1 MEMHERIKE
10 LRKEHLHL
18 SQTEFG
24 EKLGVSRSVIN
35 NIERNALARPDQK
48 LSLIK
53 LMCSVFNVSEEWIID
68 GKEPMFIETPSSTMD
83 QLKKEF
89 NLDDFSYNLVYQYL
103 KLDADQRQA
112 VRDFFYN
119 VVESGSM
126 DEDLFG
132 DVPKTPEE
140 LEKEFPPVEEKPER
154 NKERARR
161 LKRPALPIRLRDQQ
175 VYLRPSIKFQ
185 IIIHCFAICVIDRV
199 NAAAFVFYV
208 FNYH

>member
-10 LRKEHLHL
+10 LRKEYLHL

-24 EKLGVSRSVIN
+24 ERLGVSRSVIN

-53 LMCSVFNVSEEWIID
+53 LMCSVFDVNEEWVVN
-68 GKEPMFIETPSSTMD
+68 GTEPMFVETPSSTME

-89 NLDDFSYNLVYQYL
+89 GLDDFSYNLVYQYL
-103 KLDADQRQA
+103 KLDTEQRQT

-119 VVESGSM
+119 VVETGIM

-132 DVPKTPEE
+132 DVPKTPED
-140 LEKEFPPVEEKPER
+140 LEKEFPPVEPER
-154 NKERARR
+154 NKETG
-161 LKRPALPIRLRDQQ
+161 
-175 VYLRPSIKFQ
+175 
-185 IIIHCFAICVIDRV
+185 
-199 NAAAFVFYV
+199 
-208 FNYH
+208 

>member
-10 LRKEHLHL
+10 LRKEYLHL

-53 LMCSVFNVSEEWIID
+53 LMCSVFDVNEEWIVN
-68 GKEPMFIETPSSTMD
+68 GTEPMFVETTSSTME

-89 NLDDFSYNLVYQYL
+89 GLDDFSYNLVYQYL
-103 KLDADQRQA
+103 KLDAEQRQT

-119 VVESGSM
+119 VVETGVM

-132 DVPKTPEE
+132 DVPKTPVD
-140 LEKEFPPVEEKPER
+140 LEKEFPPVDPER
-154 NKERARR
+154 NKETG
-161 LKRPALPIRLRDQQ
+161 
-175 VYLRPSIKFQ
+175 
-185 IIIHCFAICVIDRV
+185 
-199 NAAAFVFYV
+199 
-208 FNYH
+208 

>member
-10 LRKEHLHL
+10 LRKEYLHL

-24 EKLGVSRSVIN
+24 ERLGVSRSVIN

-53 LMCSVFNVSEEWIID
+53 LMCSVFDVNEEWIVN
-68 GKEPMFIETPSSTMD
+68 GTEPMFVETPSSTME

-89 NLDDFSYNLVYQYL
+89 GLDDFSYNLVYQYL
-103 KLDADQRQA
+103 KLDADQRQT

-119 VVESGSM
+119 VVETGVM

-132 DVPKTPEE
+132 DVPKTPED
-140 LEKEFPPVEEKPER
+140 LEKEFPPVEPER
-154 NKERARR
+154 NKETG
-161 LKRPALPIRLRDQQ
+161 
-175 VYLRPSIKFQ
+175 
-185 IIIHCFAICVIDRV
+185 
-199 NAAAFVFYV
+199 
-208 FNYH
+208 

>member
-1 MEMHERIKE
+1 MNMRIKE
-10 LRKEHLHL
+10 VREAKGL
-18 SQTEFG
+18 SQADFAEMLNL
-24 EKLGVSRSVIN
+24 K
-35 NIERNALARPDQK
+35 RNSI
-48 LSLIK
+48 SLIEVGK
-53 LMCSVFNVSEEWIID
+53 RNPSDRTIVDICNTFNVSEEWLRT
-68 GKEPMFIETPSSTMD
+68 GEGEMFVETPSSTMD

-140 LEKEFPPVEEKPER
+140 LEKEFPPVEEKPVR
-154 NKERARR
+154 NKETG
-161 LKRPALPIRLRDQQ
+161 
-175 VYLRPSIKFQ
+175 
-185 IIIHCFAICVIDRV
+185 
-199 NAAAFVFYV
+199 
-208 FNYH
+208 

>member
-1 MEMHERIKE
+1 MNTRIKE
-10 LRKEHLHL
+10 VKGL
-18 SQTEFG
+18 SQADFAEMLNL
-24 EKLGVSRSVIN
+24 K
-35 NIERNALARPDQK
+35 RNSI
-48 LSLIK
+48 SLIEVGK
-53 LMCSVFNVSEEWIID
+53 RNPSDRTIVDICNTFNVSEEWLRT
-68 GKEPMFIETPSSTMD
+68 GEGEMFVETPSSTMD

-140 LEKEFPPVEEKPER
+140 LEKEFPPVEEKPVR
-154 NKERARR
+154 NKETG
-161 LKRPALPIRLRDQQ
+161 
-175 VYLRPSIKFQ
+175 
-185 IIIHCFAICVIDRV
+185 
-199 NAAAFVFYV
+199 
-208 FNYH
+208 

>member
-10 LRKEHLHL
+10 LRKEYLHL

-24 EKLGVSRSVIN
+24 ERLGVSRSVIN

-53 LMCSVFNVSEEWIID
+53 LMCSVFDVNEEWIVT
-68 GKEPMFIETPSSTMD
+68 GTEPMFVETPSSTME

-89 NLDDFSYNLVYQYL
+89 GLDDFSYNLVYQYL
-103 KLDADQRQA
+103 KLDVEQRQT

-119 VVESGSM
+119 VVETGVM

-132 DVPKTPEE
+132 DVPKTPED
-140 LEKEFPPVEEKPER
+140 LEKEFPPVEPER
-154 NKERARR
+154 NKETG
-161 LKRPALPIRLRDQQ
+161 
-175 VYLRPSIKFQ
+175 
-185 IIIHCFAICVIDRV
+185 
-199 NAAAFVFYV
+199 
-208 FNYH
+208 

>member
-10 LRKEHLHL
+10 LRKEYLHL

-24 EKLGVSRSVIN
+24 ERLGVSRSVIN

-53 LMCSVFNVSEEWIID
+53 LMCSVFDVNEEWIVN
-68 GKEPMFIETPSSTMD
+68 GTEPMFVETPSSTME

-89 NLDDFSYNLVYQYL
+89 GLDDFSYNLVYQYL
-103 KLDADQRQA
+103 KLDVEQRQT

-119 VVESGSM
+119 VVETGVM

-132 DVPKTPEE
+132 DVPKTPED
-140 LEKEFPPVEEKPER
+140 LEKEFPPVEPER
-154 NKERARR
+154 NKETG
-161 LKRPALPIRLRDQQ
+161 
-175 VYLRPSIKFQ
+175 
-185 IIIHCFAICVIDRV
+185 
-199 NAAAFVFYV
+199 
-208 FNYH
+208 

>member
-103 KLDADQRQA
+103 KLDADRRQT

-126 DEDLFG
+126 DEYLFG

-140 LEKEFPPVEEKPER
+140 LEKEFPPVEEKPVR
-154 NKERARR
+154 NKETG
-161 LKRPALPIRLRDQQ
+161 
-175 VYLRPSIKFQ
+175 
-185 IIIHCFAICVIDRV
+185 
-199 NAAAFVFYV
+199 
-208 FNYH
+208 

>member
-10 LRKEHLHL
+10 LRKEYLHL

-24 EKLGVSRSVIN
+24 ERLGVSRSVIN

-53 LMCSVFNVSEEWIID
+53 LMCSVFDVNEEWIVN
-68 GKEPMFIETPSSTMD
+68 GTEPMFVETPSSTME

-89 NLDDFSYNLVYQYL
+89 GLDDFSYNLVYQYL
-103 KLDADQRQA
+103 KLDTEQRQT

-119 VVESGSM
+119 VVETGVM

-132 DVPKTPEE
+132 DVPKTPED
-140 LEKEFPPVEEKPER
+140 LEKEFPPVEPER
-154 NKERARR
+154 NKETG
-161 LKRPALPIRLRDQQ
+161 
-175 VYLRPSIKFQ
+175 
-185 IIIHCFAICVIDRV
+185 
-199 NAAAFVFYV
+199 
-208 FNYH
+208 

>member
-10 LRKEHLHL
+10 LRKEYLHL

-24 EKLGVSRSVIN
+24 ERLGVSRSVIN

-53 LMCSVFNVSEEWIID
+53 LMCSVFDVNEEWIVN
-68 GKEPMFIETPSSTMD
+68 GTEPMFVETPSSTME

-89 NLDDFSYNLVYQYL
+89 GLDDFSYNLVYQYL
-103 KLDADQRQA
+103 KLDAEQRQT

-119 VVESGSM
+119 VVETGTM

-132 DVPKTPEE
+132 DVPKTPED
-140 LEKEFPPVEEKPER
+140 LEKEFPPVEPER
-154 NKERARR
+154 NKETG
-161 LKRPALPIRLRDQQ
+161 
-175 VYLRPSIKFQ
+175 
-185 IIIHCFAICVIDRV
+185 
-199 NAAAFVFYV
+199 
-208 FNYH
+208 

>member
-1 MEMHERIKE
+1 MNTRIKE
-10 LRKEHLHL
+10 VREAKGL
-18 SQTEFG
+18 SQADFAEMLNL
-24 EKLGVSRSVIN
+24 K
-35 NIERNALARPDQK
+35 RNSI
-48 LSLIK
+48 SLIEVGK
-53 LMCSVFNVSEEWIID
+53 RNPSDRTIVDICNTFNVSEEWLRT
-68 GKEPMFIETPSSTMD
+68 GEGEMFVETPSSTMD

-140 LEKEFPPVEEKPER
+140 LEKEFPPVEEKPVR
-154 NKERARR
+154 NKETARR
-161 LKRPALPIRLRDQQ
+161 LKRPALPIRLPDQQ

>member
-10 LRKEHLHL
+10 LRKEYLHL

-24 EKLGVSRSVIN
+24 ERLGVSRSVIN

-53 LMCSVFNVSEEWIID
+53 LMCSVFDVNEEWIVN
-68 GKEPMFIETPSSTMD
+68 GTEPMFVKTPSSTME

-89 NLDDFSYNLVYQYL
+89 GLDDFSYNLVYQYL
-103 KLDADQRQA
+103 KLDTEQRQT

-119 VVESGSM
+119 VVETGVM

-132 DVPKTPEE
+132 DVPKTPED
-140 LEKEFPPVEEKPER
+140 LEKEFPPVEPER
-154 NKERARR
+154 NKETG
-161 LKRPALPIRLRDQQ
+161 
-175 VYLRPSIKFQ
+175 
-185 IIIHCFAICVIDRV
+185 
-199 NAAAFVFYV
+199 
-208 FNYH
+208 